1 MRFFIYRVDKPGHE
15 ELRMATRPA
24 HLDYAR
30 GLGDKLVLAGPTF
43 TEDGKTM
50 NGSVFLLEAKNR
62 EDAET
67 ITAAD
72 PYEKVGLFESKI
84 IRPFL
89 QTMPE

>member
-15 ELRMATRPA
+15 KLRMATRPA

-30 GLGDKLVLAGPTF
+30 GLGDKLVLAGPTL
-43 TEDGKTM
+43 TEDGETM
-50 NGSVFLLEAKNR
+50 NGSVFLLEAEDR
-62 EDAET
+62 EDAEI

>member
-30 GLGDKLVLAGPTF
+30 ALGDKLVLAGPTF
-43 TEDGKTM
+43 TDDGETM
-50 NGSVFLLEAKNR
+50 NGSVFLL
-62 EDAET
+62 DAEDRRDADA
-67 ITAAD
+67 ITAKD
-72 PYEKVGLFESKI
+72 PYEKAGLFETKI
-84 IRPFL
+84 IRPFR